1 LWLSSSA
8 RRSGSRAAARLV
20 GPAQRGAEVEQCAD
34 VLEARR
40 IPIAGGDGLLEQLEA
55 LAAARGEAEHSQVAD
70 DDAGDPGGT
79 SLLELLGG
87 QLDGAARI
95 AERRVGEGRGRAPGD
110 PARPDA
116 AEPPLQLDA
125 GLQRVL
131 ARILGRSCARRSC
144 ARTSSRKPC
153 SALSLTSGWSMID
166 SAVSA
171 CSSCPPCRWQ
181 HAIAPYAVRT

>member
-116 AEPPLQLDA
+116 AEPPLQRTPASSASSRASSA
-125 GLQRVL
+125 GAAPGAA
-131 ARILGRSCARRSC
+131 ARGRRAGSRARRS
-144 ARTSSRKPC
+144 P
-153 SALSLTSGWSMID
+153 
-166 SAVSA
+166 
-171 CSSCPPCRWQ
+171 
-181 HAIAPYAVRT
+181 